1 VLLFFQVLH
10 IYTKFNMSRKPL
22 DVLSKRR
29 KRQKL
34 NALLE
39 ANQES
44 SSSGDEPFHNIGI
57 NNS

>member
-1 VLLFFQVLH
+1 
-10 IYTKFNMSRKPL
+10 MSRKPL

-44 SSSGDEPFHNIGI
+44 SSSGDELFHNIGRI